1 MYAPRTIVA
10 LETASA
16 VEGTTSR
23 CSARRLLRVITAIRP
38 SARPLIDLR
47 LSWQGRKPTGQR
59 TLSHPAGCAGCPER
73 HSAGAAVLILFMRF
87 RNNINSPAC
96 MSSSRARISDLK
108 GLGIINGQRVDRET
122 GGGRRWKPQGG
133 SGRRKPGEPVG
144 S

>member
-16 VEGTTSR
+16 AEGTTSR

-38 SARPLIDLR
+38 SARPQIDLR

-59 TLSHPAGCAGCPER
+59 TLSHSAGCAGCPER

-87 RNNINSPAC
+87 RSNINSPAC